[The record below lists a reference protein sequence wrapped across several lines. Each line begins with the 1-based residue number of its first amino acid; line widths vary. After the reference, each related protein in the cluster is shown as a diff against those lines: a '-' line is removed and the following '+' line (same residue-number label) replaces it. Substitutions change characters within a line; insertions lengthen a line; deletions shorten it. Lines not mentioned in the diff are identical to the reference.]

1 MARFACGAILRIKL
15 CIITSIGL
23 VVVGGILK
31 VVITPETVEATSNAA
46 ENAADKISSLI
57 PPDRPRPKK
66 EEGALTTKQKEV
78 VQLALEGIY
87 EREKKAFEYVPGTLR
102 VEPIVG
108 DIEKWTINVKYKERK
123 EIHEMSFDVN
133 DKAFGI
139 VVQLSNFRV
148 RHNW

>member
-1 MARFACGAILRIKL
+1 MKTILRWIKL